1 MRTKRLVARN
11 AFFLGKGG
19 AGKTTLSAAL
29 AVSLAR
35 AGRRVLA
42 VSLDPAHNLGDL
54 LGVRL
59 GEEPAPVETRL
70 EALEVDLGA
79 WVERHLA
86 ASREELKA
94 NYAYASALNVDSLFD
109 LLRFSP
115 GTEEHAVLLALEHV
129 DRVLAPAYDAV
140 VWDTPPTA
148 LSLRFLAMPSLSARW
163 VAELRGLRER
173 ILGRR
178 QAIARVNP
186 KSAAA
191 AGAVAPAD
199 DPVHG
204 RLGAMRERFERL
216 QDLFARRSLL
226 SVVLN
231 PDLLS
236 VAEAARIAE
245 AVARLGIPLDAVC
258 LNRRD
263 GAGFPVSLE
272 PPLANLPRIETGY
285 LAGPPRSRDDLLHLD
300 LAPLAARLF
309 GRAEGAP

>member
-1 MRTKRLVARN
+1 MARN

-19 AGKTTLSAAL
+19 VGKTTLSAAL

-54 LGVRL
+54 LGVPL
-59 GEEPAPVETRL
+59 GEEPVRIEERL

-94 NYAYASALNVDSLFD
+94 TYAYASALNVDSLFD

-115 GTEEHAVLLALEHV
+115 GTEEHAVLLAIEHV
-129 DRVLAPAYDAV
+129 DRVLAPSYDAV

-186 KSAAA
+186 ESAVA

-216 QDLFARRSLL
+216 QGLFARRSLL

-263 GAGFPVSLE
+263 GAGSPVSLE
-272 PPLANLPRIETGY
+272 PPLADLPRIETGY

-300 LAPLAARLF
+300 FAPLAARLF

>member
-1 MRTKRLVARN
+1 MARN

-19 AGKTTLSAAL
+19 TGKTTLSAAL

-54 LGVRL
+54 LGVPL
-59 GEEPAPVETRL
+59 GEQPVRVEERL
-70 EALEVDLGA
+70 DALELDLGA

-94 NYAYASALNVDSLFD
+94 TYAYASALNVDSLFD

-115 GTEEHAVLLALEHV
+115 GTEEHAVLLAIEHV
-129 DRVLAPAYDAV
+129 DRVLAPSYDVV
-140 VWDTPPTA
+140 VWDTPPTG
-148 LSLRFLAMPSLSARW
+148 LTLRFLAMPNVSARW
-163 VAELRGLRER
+163 VAELRGLREK

-186 KSAAA
+186 ESAAA
-191 AGAVAPAD
+191 AGAVTPAD
-199 DPVHG
+199 DPVHA
-204 RLGAMRERFERL
+204 RLGAMRERLGRL

-226 SVVLN
+226 AVVVN

-236 VAEAARIAE
+236 VAEASRISE
-245 AVARLGIPLDAVC
+245 ALARLDIPLSAVC

-263 GAGFPVSLE
+263 GPGLPASLAT
-272 PPLANLPRIETGY
+272 PLENLPRVDTEY
-285 LAGPPRSRDDLLHLD
+285 LAGASRTRDDLLLLD

-309 GRAEGAP
+309 ARPEAAR

>member
-1 MRTKRLVARN
+1 MARN

-19 AGKTTLSAAL
+19 TGKTTLSTAL

-35 AGRRVLA
+35 SGRRVLA

-59 GEEPAPVETRL
+59 GEEPVRVEERL
-70 EALEVDLGA
+70 LALEIDLGA
-79 WVERHLA
+79 RVERHLA
-86 ASREELKA
+86 ASRDEMKA
-94 NYAYASALNVDSLFD
+94 TYAYASALNVDSLFD

-115 GTEEHAVLLALEHV
+115 GTEEHAVLLAIEDV
-129 DRVLAPAYDAV
+129 DRVLAPSVDVV

-148 LSLRFLAMPSLSARW
+148 LSLRFLAMPTVSTRW
-163 VAELRGLRER
+163 VAELRNLREK

-186 KSAAA
+186 ESTAA
-191 AGAVAPAD
+191 AGAVTAAD
-199 DPVHG
+199 DAVHA
-204 RLGAMRERFERL
+204 RLGTMRERFERL
-216 QDLFARRSLL
+216 QGLFARRSLL
-226 SVVLN
+226 AVVLN

-236 VAEAARIAE
+236 VAEAERIAE
-245 AVARLGIPLDAVC
+245 ALARLGIPLSAVC

-263 GAGFPVSLE
+263 GAGLAASLE
-272 PPLANLPRIETGY
+272 PPLADLPRFETGH
-285 LAGPPRSRDDLLHLD
+285 LSAPPRSRDDLLQLD

-309 GRAEGAP
+309 ERAEASP

>member
-1 MRTKRLVARN
+1 MARN

-19 AGKTTLSAAL
+19 TGKTTLSASL

-54 LGVRL
+54 LGVPL
-59 GEEPAPVETRL
+59 GTEPAPVEERL
-70 EALEVDLGA
+70 LALEVDLGA

-94 NYAYASALNVDSLFD
+94 TYAYASALNVDSLFD

-115 GTEEHAVLLALEHV
+115 GAEEHAVLLAIDHV
-129 DRVLAPAYDAV
+129 DRVLAPSYDVV
-140 VWDTPPTA
+140 VWDTPPTG
-148 LSLRFLAMPSLSARW
+148 LTLRFLAMPNVSARW
-163 VAELRGLRER
+163 VAELRGLREK

-178 QAIARVNP
+178 QAISRVNP
-186 KSAAA
+186 ESAAA

-199 DPVHG
+199 DPVHA
-204 RLGAMRERFERL
+204 RLGAMRERLGRL
-216 QDLFARRSLL
+216 QDLFARRSLP
-226 SVVLN
+226 SVVVN

-236 VAEAARIAE
+236 VAEAERISE
-245 AVARLGIPLDAVC
+245 ALARLDIPLSAVC
-258 LNRRD
+258 LNSRD
-263 GAGFPVSLE
+263 GAGSSASLA
-272 PPLANLPRIETGY
+272 PPLAGLPRVETEH
-285 LAGPPRSRDDLLHLD
+285 LAGPSRSRDDLLLLD

-309 GRAEGAP
+309 ARPEAVP

>member
-1 MRTKRLVARN
+1 MARN

-19 AGKTTLSAAL
+19 TGKTTLSAAL

-35 AGRRVLA
+35 SGRRVLA

-59 GEEPAPVETRL
+59 GEEPAPVEERL
-70 EALEVDLGA
+70 FALEVDLGA

-94 NYAYASALNVDSLFD
+94 TYAYASALNVDSLFD

-115 GTEEHAVLLALEHV
+115 GTEEYAVLLAIGHV
-129 DRVLAPAYDAV
+129 DRVLAPSYDVV

-148 LSLRFLAMPSLSARW
+148 LSLRFLAMPTVSTRW
-163 VAELRGLRER
+163 VAELRTLRER

-186 KSAAA
+186 VSAAA

-199 DPVHG
+199 DPVHA
-204 RLGAMRERFERL
+204 RLGAMRERLDRL
-216 QDLFARRSLL
+216 HDLFARRSLV

-231 PDLLS
+231 SDLLS
-236 VAEAARIAE
+236 VAEAERIAE
-245 AVARLGIPLDAVC
+245 ALARLGIPLAAIC

-263 GAGFPVSLE
+263 ASALPAPLD
-272 PPLANLPRIETGY
+272 PPLADLPLVTTGPC
-285 LAGPPRSRDDLLHLD
+285 AGPLRSRDDLLRLD
-300 LAPLAARLF
+300 LAPFAALLL
-309 GRAEGAP
+309 EGAQPPP